1 MSVKYPEKRIVVI
14 CSAAYKR
21 LVRLLAVL
29 FVLYA
34 LVMEVLVVR
43 CYLATGDMFP
53 GGRRFLVVSML
64 YWAAAAAA
72 LFGVAVL
79 MLRFVVP
86 AVMSESQLK
95 RIGGEGGA

>member
-1 MSVKYPEKRIVVI
+1 VTYPEKRVVVI
-14 CSAAYKR
+14 RSAAYKR
-21 LVRLLAVL
+21 LVRLLVVL
-29 FVLYA
+29 FALYA

-43 CYLATGDMFP
+43 YYLSAGDLFP
-53 GGRRFLVVSML
+53 GGKRFLVLSIL

-86 AVMSESQLK
+86 AVLSESQLR
-95 RIGGEGGA
+95 RIGEGSGA